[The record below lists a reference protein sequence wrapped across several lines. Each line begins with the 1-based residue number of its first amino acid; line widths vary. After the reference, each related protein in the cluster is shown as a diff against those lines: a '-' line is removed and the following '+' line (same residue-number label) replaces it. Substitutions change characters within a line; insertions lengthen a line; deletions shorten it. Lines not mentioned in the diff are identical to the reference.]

1 MHYETSW
8 KTLNVRDFIQMIFG
22 SDIVMWLQMTE
33 IMNESKSLVF
43 TGHSIGGAI
52 ASLSALWL
60 LSFLGNTSLSTA
72 VFCITF
78 GSPMLG
84 NESLSRA
91 ILHERWGGNFYHVVA
106 QHDIVPRLLFAP
118 TPPFILQLHSFFKS
132 LQFSLTTPY
141 NAQLAVQLSDE
152 NKAELFHTVLACLRA
167 SSSGVSDLEG
177 GPFWPFGS
185 YMFCTDR
192 GSICMD
198 NATAIVKLLYLMLA
212 TGSPNS
218 CIEDHLKY
226 DEYVTRA
233 CWQFLMRTSFIEGS
247 STESSYEAGIALALN
262 SAGINS
268 HVKSITTWHP
278 YLSSLKFVSFHLV
291 RFTLYIKLI
300 TVLKLC
306 YYLASISISVV
317 WQQKSSRDSLVCS
330 LLANN

>member
-1 MHYETSW
+1 
-8 KTLNVRDFIQMIFG
+8 
-22 SDIVMWLQMTE
+22 MTE

-317 WQQKSSRDSLVCS
+317 
-330 LLANN
+330 